1 MENPRPEK
9 VAVVEE
15 VRQKLDEAD
24 AVVLTE
30 YRGLTVK
37 ALAELRTALRAAGG
51 EYKVYKNTLVRR
63 AAAEL
68 ELGIDDDQLTGP
80 TALAFVGNRPDGT
93 PGDAVLVA
101 KALKEFAKA
110 NPLLVL
116 KGGVLGESV
125 LSADEVKALADVA
138 PREELLS
145 RLAGGLAAPMREFA
159 GLLQAVPAKMAY
171 ALSALIEAGGAPGAP
186 AAPAQTDEPAAADDT
201 DDTTAAEADAPAAA
215 ETPADEPADETEA
228 PAAEAEA
235 ADDDATAADAA
246 DETPADADDA
256 AATDDTPAEDSAGET
271 E

>member
-15 VRQKLDEAD
+15 VRQKLDDAD

-51 EYKVYKNTLVRR
+51 EFKVYKNTLVRR

-68 ELGIDDDQLTGP
+68 ELGIDDEQLAGP

-125 LSADEVKALADVA
+125 LSADEVKALAEVA
-138 PREELLS
+138 PR
-145 RLAGGLAAPMREFA
+145 
-159 GLLQAVPAKMAY
+159 
-171 ALSALIEAGGAPGAP
+171 
-186 AAPAQTDEPAAADDT
+186 
-201 DDTTAAEADAPAAA
+201 
-215 ETPADEPADETEA
+215 
-228 PAAEAEA
+228 
-235 ADDDATAADAA
+235 
-246 DETPADADDA
+246 
-256 AATDDTPAEDSAGET
+256 
-271 E
+271 

>member
-15 VRQKLDEAD
+15 VREKLADAD

-30 YRGLTVK
+30 YRGLTVG
-37 ALAELRTALRAAGG
+37 ALAELRNALRPAGG

-68 ELGIDDDQLTGP
+68 ELGIEDQLTGP
-80 TALAFVGNRPDGT
+80 TALAFVGNRPDGS

-101 KALKEFAKA
+101 KALQAFAKA
-110 NPLLVL
+110 NPLLVV
-116 KGGVLGESV
+116 KGGVLGDQV
-125 LSADEVKALADVA
+125 LDAAAVKALSEVA
-138 PREELLS
+138 PRDELLA

-159 GLLQAVPAKMAY
+159 GLLQAVPQKMAF

-186 AAPAQTDEPAAADDT
+186 AS
-201 DDTTAAEADAPAAA
+201 APAASTDTDTDTGNDA
-215 ETPADEPADETEA
+215 PEEVADEAAAPEADTDAPEEVADEAAAPEADTETPADES
-228 PAAEAEA
+228 
-235 ADDDATAADAA
+235 ATN
-246 DETPADADDA
+246 
-256 AATDDTPAEDSAGET
+256 DTPAEDSAGDET

>member
-9 VAVVEE
+9 VAVVDE

-63 AAAEL
+63 AVAEL
-68 ELGIDDDQLTGP
+68 ELGLDDEQLTGP
-80 TALAFVGNRPDGT
+80 TALAFVGNRPDGS

-110 NPLLVL
+110 NPLLVV

-125 LSADEVKALADVA
+125 LSADEVKALAEVA

-159 GLLQAVPAKMAY
+159 GLLQAVPQKMAF

-186 AAPAQTDEPAAADDT
+186 AAPAQSDEPAEDSDDT
-201 DDTTAAEADAPAAA
+201 PAAEADAPAAD
-215 ETPADEPADETEA
+215 ETPADADDA
-228 PAAEAEA
+228 PAT
-235 ADDDATAADAA
+235 DD
-246 DETPADADDA
+246 TPADADDA
-256 AATDDTPAEDSAGET
+256 AATDDTPAADAADET

>member
-9 VAVVEE
+9 VAVVDE
-15 VRQKLDEAD
+15 VREKLSSAE

-37 ALAELRTALRAAGG
+37 ALAELRTNLREVGG
-51 EYKVYKNTLVRR
+51 EYRVYKNTLVRR

-68 ELGIDDDQLTGP
+68 ELGLEDQLTGP

-101 KALKEFAKA
+101 KALQTFAKA
-110 NPLLVL
+110 NPLMVV
-116 KGGVLGESV
+116 KGGILGDQI
-125 LSADEVKALADVA
+125 LGADEIKALSEVA

-159 GLLQAVPAKMAY
+159 GLLQAVPQKMAY

-186 AAPAQTDEPAAADDT
+186 AA
-201 DDTTAAEADAPAAA
+201 AEAAPAATESPA
-215 ETPADEPADETEA
+215 EESAVETPAEDSATETPAESTEEA
-228 PAAEAEA
+228 PAADAVEAESA
-235 ADDDATAADAA
+235 EAVEAI
-246 DETPADADDA
+246 
-256 AATDDTPAEDSAGET
+256 DTPAEDSATETPADDAENDTPADDSAGQET

>member
-9 VAVVEE
+9 VAVVDE

-68 ELGIDDDQLTGP
+68 ELGLDDEQLTGP
-80 TALAFVGNRPDGT
+80 TALAFVGNRPDGS

-110 NPLLVL
+110 NPLLVV

-125 LSADEVKALADVA
+125 LSADEVKALAEVA

-159 GLLQAVPAKMAY
+159 GLLQAVPQKMAF
-171 ALSALIEAGGAPGAP
+171 ALSALIEAGGAPGAR
-186 AAPAQTDEPAAADDT
+186 AAPAQSDEPAEDSDDT
-201 DDTTAAEADAPAAA
+201 PAAEADAP
-215 ETPADEPADETEA
+215 
-228 PAAEAEA
+228 
-235 ADDDATAADAA
+235 AA

-256 AATDDTPAEDSAGET
+256 PATDDTPADADDAAATDETPAADAADET

>member
-15 VRQKLDEAD
+15 VREKLADAD

-30 YRGLTVK
+30 YRGLSVT
-37 ALAELRTALRAAGG
+37 ALAELRTNLRAAGG
-51 EYKVYKNTLVRR
+51 EYRVYKNTLVRR

-68 ELGIDDDQLTGP
+68 DLGIDEQLTGP
-80 TALAFVGNRPDGT
+80 TALAFVGTRPDGS

-116 KGGVLGESV
+116 KGGILGDAVLG
-125 LSADEVKALADVA
+125 ADEVKALADVA
-138 PREELLS
+138 PREELLA
-145 RLAGGLAAPMREFA
+145 RLAGGLAAPMRELA
-159 GLLQAVPAKMAY
+159 GLLQAVPQKMAY

-186 AAPAQTDEPAAADDT
+186 AASPADDST
-201 DDTTAAEADAPAAA
+201 ADTEPEADAPS
-215 ETPADEPADETEA
+215 T
-228 PAAEAEA
+228 EA
-235 ADDDATAADAA
+235 ADDSAEATTAEEPAADADDASAA
-246 DETPADADDA
+246 DAEPATADPEATETPADADEPA
-256 AATDDTPAEDSAGET
+256 PAIEDTPAEDSADET

>member
-9 VAVVEE
+9 VAVVDE

-63 AAAEL
+63 AVAEL
-68 ELGIDDDQLTGP
+68 ELGLDDEQLTGP
-80 TALAFVGNRPDGT
+80 TALAFVGNRPDGS

-110 NPLLVL
+110 NPLLVV

-125 LSADEVKALADVA
+125 LSADEVKALAEVA

-159 GLLQAVPAKMAY
+159 GLLQAVPQKMAF

-186 AAPAQTDEPAAADDT
+186 AAPAQTDEPAQAEPADDS
-201 DDTTAAEADAPAAA
+201 DDTPAAEADAP
-215 ETPADEPADETEA
+215 
-228 PAAEAEA
+228 
-235 ADDDATAADAA
+235 AA

-256 AATDDTPAEDSAGET
+256 TATDTPADADDAAATDETPAADAADET